1 MDTLATSPVEALAA
15 RLQAGEP
22 AALARAI
29 TVVENARP
37 GADELLALLRSEAR
51 GALSVGITGPPGAGK
66 STLISALVAELRKGD
81 RRVAVLAVDPSSPLT
96 GGAILGDRTRM
107 GEHTADPDVFIR
119 SISSRGHL
127 GGLAAAIYDIVD
139 LVDAA
144 AWDVVIVET
153 VGAGQSET
161 EIASIADVR
170 VVVLAPGL
178 GDDVQAIK
186 AGILEIADVLV
197 VNKADR
203 DDAER
208 TARQLE
214 GMLDLR
220 ADDAVPVEVLLT
232 TATERTG
239 VDELVKIIDG
249 HDRVND
255 PEHRRRR
262 RAERLRGAIAANAGD
277 MIRQAVLNDSGQML
291 EAEIAAVLAG
301 RKSIRAA
308 LPAAIRAVL
317 GAGAT

>member
-1 MDTLATSPVEALAA
+1 MDAPVKSPVEALAA
-15 RLQAGEP
+15 RLKAGEP

-37 GADELLALLRSEAR
+37 GADELLALLRLEAG
-51 GALSVGITGPPGAGK
+51 GALSIGVTGPPGAGK
-66 STLISALVAELRKGD
+66 STLISALIMALRQDD

-107 GEHTADPDVFIR
+107 GEHTADPGVFIR

-127 GGLAAAIYDIVD
+127 GGLSAAVYDIVD

-161 EIASIADVR
+161 EIAGVADVR

-186 AGILEIADVLV
+186 AGILEIADVMV

-232 TATERTG
+232 TATERKG
-239 VDELVKIIDG
+239 IDDLLKVIDG
-249 HDRVND
+249 HIEVSD

-277 MIRQAVLNDSGQML
+277 MVRQAVLDGSGPVL
-291 EAEIAAVLAG
+291 EAEIAEVLAG

-317 GAGAT
+317 ITEAT